1 MMKLRGII
9 TLFTLCVIVEGAWW
23 AAAVQPVVLS
33 FGTMMAVVDLDV
45 LDVHFLNIFDWKKWV
60 LPGKKKKEK

>member
-1 MMKLRGII
+1 MNFQFILI
-9 TLFTLCVIVEGAWW
+9 LFTLSVMVKGAWW

>member
-1 MMKLRGII
+1 MNFQFILI
-9 TLFTLCVIVEGAWW
+9 LFTLSSMVKGAWW

>member
-1 MMKLRGII
+1 MNFQFILILY
-9 TLFTLCVIVEGAWW
+9 TLSLMVKGAWW

>member
-1 MMKLRGII
+1 MNFQFILI
-9 TLFTLCVIVEGAWW
+9 LFTLSLMVKGAWW